1 MAKKT
6 VVVIICDRCGHED
19 ETKTVPTRGGIHG
32 AKITTPH
39 GGQFIIRG
47 MDLCGDCQG
56 DLETFMNN
64 MTLNIE
70 EPATA
75 K

>member
-1 MAKKT
+1 
-6 VVVIICDRCGHED
+6 
-19 ETKTVPTRGGIHG
+19 
-32 AKITTPH
+32 
-39 GGQFIIRG
+39 

-70 EPATA
+70 EPATS